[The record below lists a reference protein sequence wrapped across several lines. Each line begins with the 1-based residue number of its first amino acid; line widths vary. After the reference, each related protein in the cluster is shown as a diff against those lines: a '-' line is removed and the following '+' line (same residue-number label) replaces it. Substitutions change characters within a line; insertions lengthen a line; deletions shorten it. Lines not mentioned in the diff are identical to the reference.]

1 MSGVKAEKA
10 ISHNLNKSNTNIISV
25 FAKGN
30 LLTKLSFLIMGI
42 ANMARGQ
49 LVKGFIYLIT
59 EVAFIYYMAVVGVE
73 KLIGF
78 TTLGTKLQ
86 SQVYDPTIKINRT
99 VPGDNSMLFLIYG
112 VATLAIVIVFL
123 LLYISNIYSAYKLQT
138 LVEIGKPIPTLKE
151 EIKELFDKRF
161 HVTLMTLPVIGIMAF
176 TVLPLCYMIL
186 IAFTNYD
193 MDHQPPGQLFTW
205 VGLANFSEMFNQ
217 SSKFGATF
225 GPVLGWTLIWA
236 VVATFSNY
244 FFGIVLALMINKK
257 GIKLKKMW
265 RTIFVITMAI
275 PQFISLLIMRQMLND
290 YGVINVALQ
299 NLGLTSAPV
308 PFLSDPTLARLSV
321 LTVNLWVGIPYTML
335 VTTGILMNIPGELYE
350 AAEIDG
356 ASKLKAFT
364 KITMPYVVFVTAPY
378 LITQFIGNINN
389 FNLIYFL
396 TKGEPNTTNYYF
408 AGKTDLLVTWLYKLT
423 ADRKDYS
430 RASTIGIAVFV
441 LSAIFALIAFRLT
454 SSNKQEEDFQ

>member
-1 MSGVKAEKA
+1 MSGVTVEKA
-10 ISHNLNKSNTNIISV
+10 KSQRLKKQSTNIFSV
-25 FAKGN
+25 FAKGDV
-30 LLTKLSFLIMGI
+30 LTKLSFLIMGSANI
-42 ANMARGQ
+42 ARKQ
-49 LVKGFIYLIT
+49 FLKGVIYLIT
-59 EVAFIYYMAVVGVE
+59 EVAFIYYMVVTGVD

-86 SQVYDPTIKINRT
+86 SQVYDEVIKINRT

-112 VATLAIVIVFL
+112 VATLAIIAVFIL
-123 LLYISNIYSAYKLQT
+123 FYVSNVYSAYKLQK
-138 LVEIGKPIPTLKE
+138 LIEAGKPVPTLRQ

-161 HVTLMTLPVIGIMAF
+161 HVTLMTLPVIGIMVF

-193 MDHQPPGQLFTW
+193 LDHQPPGQLFTW
-205 VGLANFSEMFNQ
+205 VGLANFGEMLNQ
-217 SSKFGATF
+217 GSKFGATF
-225 GPVLGWTLIWA
+225 GPVLGWTLVWA

-299 NLGLTSAPV
+299 NFGLTSGPV
-308 PFLSDPTLARLSV
+308 QFLSDPTLARISV

-335 VTTGILMNIPGELYE
+335 VTTGILMNIPNDLYE

-396 TKGEPNTTNYYF
+396 TKGEPMTTDYYF
-408 AGKTDLLVTWLYKLT
+408 AGKTDLLVTWLYRLT

-441 LSAIFALIAFRLT
+441 ISAIFALIAFRFT

>member
-1 MSGVKAEKA
+1 MSVVAAKRVKNQKSKKQA
-10 ISHNLNKSNTNIISV
+10 INIFSV
-25 FAKGN
+25 FAKGDV
-30 LLTKLSFLIMGI
+30 LTKLSFLIMGSANI
-42 ANMARGQ
+42 ARKQ
-49 LVKGFIYLIT
+49 FLKGSIYLLT
-59 EVAFIYYMAVVGVE
+59 EIAFIYYMVVVGIE

-78 TTLGTKLQ
+78 TTLGTNAQ
-86 SQVYDPTIKINRT
+86 SQVYDEVIKINRT

-112 VATLAIVIVFL
+112 VATIAIVIVFIL
-123 LLYISNIYSAYKLQT
+123 FYISNIYSAYKLQR
-138 LVEIGKPIPTLKE
+138 LLEEGKPIPTLKDD
-151 EIKELFDKRF
+151 IKELFDKRF
-161 HVTLMTLPVIGIMAF
+161 HVTLMTLPIVGIAAF

-193 MDHQPPGQLFTW
+193 LDHQPPGQLFTW
-205 VGLANFSEMFNQ
+205 VGLANFGEMLNQ

-225 GPVLGWTLIWA
+225 GPVLGWTLVWA

-244 FFGIVLALMINKK
+244 FLGIVLALMINKK

-299 NLGLTSAPV
+299 SLGLTSNPV
-308 PFLSDPTLARLSV
+308 QFLSDPTLARISV

-335 VTTGILMNIPGELYE
+335 VTTGILMNIPNDLYE

-364 KITMPYVVFVTAPY
+364 KITMPYVFFVTAPY

-396 TKGEPNTTNYYF
+396 TKGEPMTTDYYF
-408 AGKTDLLVTWLYKLT
+408 AGKTDLLVTWLYRLT

-441 LSAIFALIAFRLT
+441 LSAVFALIAFRLT